1 MSRES
6 TPGDV
11 VTEDAGGGVGL
22 LVFARPEFNNAIRPA
37 GLVQISRAIDVLS
50 EDASVRAIVVAAQG
64 KHFSAGADFEFL
76 EGLKTTPPLAIQD
89 TVYTQ
94 AQGAMRRLYNCR
106 KPTVAAVSG
115 AAVTL
120 GCELALACDFRVVSE
135 TAFFQ
140 EAWIRIGL
148 LPPLGGLFLLP
159 RLVGA
164 GLAAEMVLQ
173 GRRVRAEEAVRIG
186 LAKEM
191 VETESLRD
199 RAIELA
205 RELAALPPHAYR
217 LAKAGLH
224 RGFESGM
231 EQEWAANASA
241 QAILI
246 SSEDF
251 AEGLEAVKEKRGA
264 NFSGR

>member
-1 MSRES
+1 MSAES
-6 TPGDV
+6 IQSDV
-11 VTEDAGGGVGL
+11 VIEHSGDGVGL
-22 LVFARPEFNNAIRPA
+22 LVLARPERNNAIRPA
-37 GLVQISRAIDVLS
+37 GLVQISQALDKLAAD
-50 EDASVRAIVVAAQG
+50 ESVRAIVVAARG
-64 KHFSAGADFEFL
+64 KHFSSGADFEFL
-76 EGLKTTPPLAIQD
+76 EDLKEASPLTIQD

-120 GCELALACDFRVVSE
+120 GCELALACDFRVVSQ

-140 EAWIRIGL
+140 ETWIRIGL

-173 GRRVRAEEAVRIG
+173 GRQVRAEEAVRIG
-186 LAKEM
+186 LAREM
-191 VETESLRD
+191 VEPEALLD

-205 RELAALPPHAYR
+205 RELAALPPQAYR

-251 AEGLEAVKEKRGA
+251 AEGLEAVKQKRKA
-264 NFSGR
+264 RFLGR